1 MLHWYL
7 IIAAVFVNILFVL
20 AKYAVAIVILWFV
33 VRAIKRRLLR
43 SCYHKIKKV
52 VFVKRKDLVRRHDI
66 PTGYTS
72 GYYGGEH
79 YKYEYEHA
87 GVKYRTRVYYGKK
100 FFLIYSFLGTDPIFI
115 KILNDDNIE
124 KNLLP
129 I

>member
-1 MLHWYL
+1 MR
-7 IIAAVFVNILFVL
+7 IFMIL
-20 AKYAVAIVILWFV
+20 AKLTAALVILWLLG
-33 VRAIKRRLLR
+33 RGIKRLLL
-43 SCYHKIKKV
+43 STLYNKIKKV
-52 VFVKRKDLVRRHDI
+52 IFTKKKDVVKRHDI
-66 PTGYTS
+66 PTGYTD
-72 GYYGGEH
+72 GYYGGQH

-100 FFLIYSFLGTDPIFI
+100 FFLIYSFLGTDPIFL